1 MPIAAAPVATAPAST
16 APVAAARPAPTAES
30 VARFPTAV
38 TPTDS
43 RHRLRRIATAP
54 LRGALSVVFITTV
67 VAGSVLQGVGYL
79 SNVGLRALDEPH
91 SL

>member
-1 MPIAAAPVATAPAST
+1 MPITT
-16 APVAAARPAPTAES
+16 APVARSSIRATAGS
-30 VARFPTAV
+30 G
-38 TPTDS
+38 
-43 RHRLRRIATAP
+43 RLRRVATAP
-54 LRGALSVVFITTV
+54 LRGALSVVFVTTV